1 MVLLPTGL
9 ASCLTVLLSSI
20 VAQMALSGHSLFEFI
35 ESKAFSK
42 QINQSGSEILVRIQ
56 ADLVQNPE
64 RGAIVKG
71 THGVRKARVA
81 NPASHR
87 GKSGSYR
94 YLYLYLEHAGRL
106 HLLYLFSKGEQADLS
121 SAQKQIIAALSQ
133 EIRKEALSHESSEK
147 SS

>member
-1 MVLLPTGL
+1 MAVSGY
-9 ASCLTVLLSSI
+9 SS
-20 VAQMALSGHSLFEFI
+20 FEFI
-35 ESKAFSK
+35 ESNIFST
-42 QINQSGSEILVRIQ
+42 QIDQLGIEILLRIQ
-56 ADLVQNPE
+56 SDLVQNPE

-81 NPASHR
+81 NPTSQR

-94 YLYLYLEHAGRL
+94 YLYLYLEHAGRV

-121 SAQKQIIAALSQ
+121 PAQKRIIAALSQ
-133 EIRKEALSHESSEK
+133 EIRRETLRHESRKK